1 MSEPRKHGATGG
13 AFWRRFSS
21 VGVDL
26 FRRAYALAIIF
37 VICGLSWRAISYLV
51 DGLLRPSDVPPQ
63 ISGLPLRLDA
73 QALTDGADGWT
84 GLQVVENARSP
95 LSRYHR
101 FHGWVQPDARNDC
114 VRSGCHGPLPHAE
127 RKEVR
132 AFLNMHASAMHCG
145 VCHLE
150 TESEQPALGWYDIQ
164 TGVRSEP
171 PALLRAA
178 GWLDAAASQPVR
190 EFSSDDQAAIVGLL
204 RAAHTHAAGSDGL
217 EALADHLAAVRPA
230 SPAFAQLV
238 DEGRATV
245 ARAFRGSYGAKLA
258 LLGADGRPILAHPGA
273 EAAVRDFL
281 ARGAAAAQE
290 QREAMLSAVH
300 PRRRAEPL
308 DCSACHVASGSRMEF
323 AALGYPPARVE
334 RLLHSAIFQM
344 IQHIA
349 DGQPFHMPNVL
360 PAEAPR
366 QP

>member
-1 MSEPRKHGATGG
+1 MSEPRKHGTKRG
-13 AFWRRFSS
+13 AFWGRIRGI
-21 VGVDL
+21 GVDV

-51 DGLLRPSDVPPQ
+51 DGLLRPSEVPPQ

-73 QALTDGADGWT
+73 QALIDGADGWK

-101 FHGWVQPDARNDC
+101 FHGWVQPDAANDC

-132 AFLNMHASAMHCG
+132 AFLNMHASAVHCG

-150 TESEQPALGWYDIQ
+150 TEGGASALGWYDLKS
-164 TGVRSEP
+164 GARSEP

-178 GWLDAAASQPVR
+178 GWLDAAASQPAR
-190 EFSSDDQAAIVGLL
+190 EFSSEDQTAIVELL
-204 RAAHTHAAGSDGL
+204 RAAHAHASGSDGL
-217 EALADHLAAVRPA
+217 DALADHLAAVRPA
-230 SPAFAQLV
+230 SPAFTRLI

-258 LLGADGRPILAHPGA
+258 LLDAGGRPILAHPGTD
-273 EAAVRDFL
+273 AAVREFL
-281 ARGAAAAQE
+281 AKGAAAAPE

-300 PRRRAEPL
+300 PRRRATPL
-308 DCSACHVASGSRMEF
+308 DCSACHVASGSRVNF
-323 AALGYPPARVE
+323 AELGYPPARVE

-349 DGQPFHMPNVL
+349 EGQPFYMPNVL